1 MRELLSDRRF
11 LLLLIGQVASTAGD
25 SILLI
30 VLAIWVKVLTGSS
43 GLAGAV
49 ILAINLPS
57 LVTPLLG
64 WAVDRVRRRPF
75 LIWLNLA
82 SAAALLPMFA
92 VHDSRMIWIIYLV
105 ALGYGLSG
113 SLNSAALSGL
123 IKEVVADAKIAE
135 ANGLLRSIQEG
146 LRLVGPLAG
155 AGLYAW
161 AGLSS
166 VVLFDIATFAAAAAT
181 LVAIRVH
188 EPSPEPS
195 ALHWAAEAGAG
206 FRFLF
211 GQVPLRR
218 SSLALGAGFLMF
230 GLITPG
236 VFAYVGN
243 GLHRPPTF
251 VGVLLTIMGIG
262 SVVGA
267 LLAPRLIHRFGE
279 QITVSAGLVAMA
291 AGIGLLVYPR
301 LWLGVCITP
310 LVGFG
315 VAVTAVAF
323 STLRQRITPA
333 ALMGRVATASDLL
346 VVTPQTLSIAAGAI
360 IVSVVDFRWLFALAA
375 ASLLAAGSS
384 LWAAARG
391 DDLRAASVPPSSAS
405 PVAVHQNEP
414 QL

>member
-1 MRELLSDRRF
+1 M
-11 LLLLIGQVASTAGD
+11 AGD

-43 GLAGAV
+43 GLAGVV

-64 WAVDRVRRRPF
+64 WAVDRVRRQPF

-82 SAAALLPMFA
+82 SAAALLPMLA
-92 VHDSRMIWIIYLV
+92 VHDRRGIWIVYLV

-113 SLNSAALSGL
+113 NLNSAALSGL

-181 LVAIRVH
+181 LLAIRAH
-188 EPSPEPS
+188 ETRPEPP
-195 ALHWAAEAGAG
+195 ALHWAVEAAAG

-211 GQVPLRR
+211 GQAPLRR
-218 SSLALGAGFLMF
+218 SALALSAGFLMF
-230 GLITPG
+230 GTITPG
-236 VFAYVGN
+236 VFAYVGI
-243 GLHRPPTF
+243 GLHQPPTF
-251 VGVLLTIMGIG
+251 VGVLLTMMGLG
-262 SVVGA
+262 SVAGA

-279 QITVSAGLVAMA
+279 QATVSAGLVVMA
-291 AGIGLLVYPR
+291 LGLGLLLYPR
-301 LWLGVCITP
+301 LWLGVCVAP
-310 LVGFG
+310 AVGFG
-315 VAVTAVAF
+315 VAATAVAF
-323 STLRQRITPA
+323 STLRQRMTPA
-333 ALMGRVATASDLL
+333 ALMGRVSTASDLL
-346 VVTPQTLSIAAGAI
+346 VLAPQTLSIGAGAI

-375 ASLLAAGSS
+375 VSLLAAGTS
-384 LWAAARG
+384 LWAAAR
-391 DDLRAASVPPSSAS
+391 RPRTASAGTQAITGLGRPLP
-405 PVAVHQNEP
+405 
-414 QL
+414 